1 MTTSTHTQ
9 TLATIPA
16 LPTIYVTE
24 ADHEILSNL
33 AEAVAD
39 RAAGSRVLAGEMA
52 RAVIV
57 DPGQAPQTFA
67 SIGSTLAYQDLSS
80 GQVRRV
86 RLSLPRDASIDEGRI
101 SVLSPVGAAL
111 IGMTAGESFHW
122 IDKDG
127 RPRGVRVIKV
137 EDGAAT

>member
-1 MTTSTHTQ
+1 MNFPTHTQ
-9 TLATIPA
+9 T

-24 ADHEILSNL
+24 ADHEVLSNL

-57 DPGQAPQTFA
+57 DPAQAPHPFVG
-67 SIGSTLAYQDLSS
+67 IGSTVEYQDLTS

-101 SVLSPVGAAL
+101 SVLTPVGAAL
-111 IGMTAGESFHW
+111 IGMTAGETFHW
-122 IDKDG
+122 TDSDG
-127 RPRGVRVIKV
+127 RARGVRVLTIDV
-137 EDGAAT
+137 QAFTRRAGLA

>member
-1 MTTSTHTQ
+1 MNFPTHTQ
-9 TLATIPA
+9 T

-24 ADHEILSNL
+24 ADHEVLSNL

-57 DPGQAPQTFA
+57 DPDHAPHPFV
-67 SIGSTLAYQDLSS
+67 SIGSTVDYQDLTS

-101 SVLSPVGAAL
+101 SVLTPVGAAL
-111 IGMTAGESFHW
+111 IGMTAGETFHW
-122 IDKDG
+122 IGADG
-127 RPRGVRVIKV
+127 RARGVRALAI
-137 EDGAAT
+137 AS

>member
-1 MTTSTHTQ
+1 MTTTTQ
-9 TLATIPA
+9 TL
-16 LPTIYVTE
+16 PTVYVTE

-57 DPGQAPQTFA
+57 DPDQAPRPFVG
-67 SIGSTLAYQDLSS
+67 IGSAVEYQDLTS
-80 GQVRRV
+80 GQARRV

-101 SVLSPVGAAL
+101 SVLTPVGAAL
-111 IGMTAGESFHW
+111 IGMTAGETFLW
-122 IDKDG
+122 TDTDG
-127 RPRGVRVIKV
+127 RPRGVRVLAI
-137 EDGAAT
+137 GGQAFTRSATLA

>member
-1 MTTSTHTQ
+1 MNFPNHTQ
-9 TLATIPA
+9 TL
-16 LPTIYVTE
+16 PTVYVTE

-57 DPGQAPQTFA
+57 EPGQAPWPFA
-67 SIGSTLAYQDLSS
+67 GIGSTLNYRDLTH

-101 SVLSPVGAAL
+101 SVLTPVGAAL
-111 IGMTAGESFHW
+111 IGMTAGETFRWTDH
-122 IDKDG
+122 DG
-127 RPRGVRVIKV
+127 RPRAVQVLAI
-137 EDGAAT
+137 DA

>member
-9 TLATIPA
+9 TL
-16 LPTIYVTE
+16 PTVYVTE

-39 RAAGSRVLAGEMA
+39 RAAGSRVLAGEMD

-57 DPGQAPQTFA
+57 EPGEAPYPFVGV
-67 SIGSTLAYQDLSS
+67 GSTVDYQDLSS

-101 SVLSPVGAAL
+101 SVLTPVGAAL
-111 IGMTAGESFHW
+111 IGMTAGETFHW
-122 IDKDG
+122 TDNDG
-127 RPRGVRVIKV
+127 RARGVLALAI
-137 EDGAAT
+137 AA

>member
-1 MTTSTHTQ
+1 MTTHNHTQ
-9 TLATIPA
+9 TLPTIPT

-33 AEAVAD
+33 ADAVAG

-57 DPGQAPQTFA
+57 EAGEAPCPFVGV
-67 SIGSTLAYQDLSS
+67 GSTVNYQDLTS
-80 GQVRRV
+80 GQTRRV

-101 SVLSPVGAAL
+101 SVLTPVGAAL
-111 IGMTAGESFHW
+111 IGMTAGEIFHW
-122 IDKDG
+122 TDSDG
-127 RPRGVRVIKV
+127 RQRGVRVLTIDV
-137 EDGAAT
+137 

>member
-1 MTTSTHTQ
+1 MNVPTQTHT
-9 TLATIPA
+9 

-39 RAAGSRVLAGEMA
+39 PARGGRVLADEMA
-52 RAVIV
+52 RALIV
-57 DPGQAPQTFA
+57 DPGQAPRPFVG
-67 SIGSTLAYQDLSS
+67 IGSTVAYQDLTS

-101 SVLSPVGAAL
+101 SVLTPVGAAL
-111 IGMTAGESFHW
+111 IGMTAGEIFHW
-122 IDKDG
+122 TDHDG
-127 RPRGVRVIKV
+127 RARGVRVLTLDV
-137 EDGAAT
+137 

>member
-1 MTTSTHTQ
+1 MTTLPTHTQ
-9 TLATIPA
+9 TLPTIPV

-24 ADHEILSNL
+24 ADYEILSNL

-39 RAAGSRVLAGEMA
+39 RAAGSRVLASEMA

-57 DPGQAPQTFA
+57 DPGQAPRPFA
-67 SIGSTLAYQDLSS
+67 GIGSTLVYQDLSS

-101 SVLSPVGAAL
+101 SVLTPVGAAL
-111 IGMTAGESFHW
+111 IGMTAGESFQWTDH
-122 IDKDG
+122 DG
-127 RPRGVRVIKV
+127 RPRGVRVLTL
-137 EDGAAT
+137 DA

>member
-1 MTTSTHTQ
+1 MTTLSSHTQ
-9 TLATIPA
+9 TLPTIPV

-24 ADHEILSNL
+24 ADFEILSNL

-39 RAAGSRVLAGEMA
+39 RAAGGRILASEMD

-57 DPGQAPQTFA
+57 DPGQAPRPFA
-67 SIGSTLAYQDLSS
+67 GIGSTLAYQDLSS

-101 SVLSPVGAAL
+101 SVLTPVGAAL
-111 IGMTAGESFHW
+111 IGMTAGEGFHW
-122 IDKDG
+122 TDHDG
-127 RPRGVRVIKV
+127 RSRGVRVLTL
-137 EDGAAT
+137 DA

>member
-1 MTTSTHTQ
+1 MTTTTQIQ
-9 TLATIPA
+9 TLPTVPV
-16 LPTIYVTE
+16 LPTVYVTE

-57 DPGQAPQTFA
+57 TAGEAPCPFA
-67 SIGSTLAYQDLSS
+67 GVGSTLAYQDLTS

-101 SVLSPVGAAL
+101 SVLTPVGAAL
-111 IGMTAGESFHW
+111 IGMTAGESFYW
-122 IDKDG
+122 TDNDG
-127 RPRGVRVIKV
+127 RARGVRVLSIN
-137 EDGAAT
+137 A